1 MIRSLKWLWGG
12 GSNRL
17 YSADAWTYL
26 SLTRMHARTVAQL
39 WTHKMRIL
47 FLRFIS
53 ITDAVPFVSLN
64 LYMQKQI
71 LALVPELVNLFAQVV
86 VSPVETAEVKAQVGR
101 AFAHLISLY
110 GHQMQPLLSNLS
122 PAHASALGA
131 FAPKSWWLIELAS
144 VISSLVFYM
153 SSFTEC
159 ASQRKRLVLPA
170 F

>member
-1 MIRSLKWLWGG
+1 
-12 GSNRL
+12 
-17 YSADAWTYL
+17 
-26 SLTRMHARTVAQL
+26 
-39 WTHKMRIL
+39 
-47 FLRFIS
+47 
-53 ITDAVPFVSLN
+53 
-64 LYMQKQI
+64 
-71 LALVPELVNLFAQVV
+71 
-86 VSPVETAEVKAQVGR
+86 
-101 AFAHLISLY
+101 
-110 GHQMQPLLSNLS
+110 MQPLLSKLS